1 MPIAPGLGQIVAVLT
16 RSGEVRARIAT
27 AEEAARFEVQATAR
41 PDLYARVYVATVF
54 RVTEM
59 PEPDGIEG

>member
-1 MPIAPGLGQIVAVLT
+1 MPIAPGLGQIVAVQ
-16 RSGEVRARIAT
+16 RRADASIRCHIVRPDKAT
-27 AEEAARFEVQATAR
+27 ELVAAAEAR

-59 PEPDGIEG
+59 PEPDA